1 MKRYFVL
8 VIAFLLT
15 LSACSSSTG
24 DIEVHNAWVRPTAK
38 GENAAVYLTLHNHST
53 ESDELI
59 GASSNVTDMVEIH
72 ESMMANDVMQMHMID
87 SVPLATD
94 QEVIFEPGGL
104 HIMLIGVKQDLVLGE
119 HIGVVL
125 HFKNHEDIVVE
136 VHIEDAMPEDDHM
149 HMEGNTP
156 QP

>member
-1 MKRYFVL
+1 
-8 VIAFLLT
+8 
-15 LSACSSSTG
+15 
-24 DIEVHNAWVRPTAK
+24 
-38 GENAAVYLTLHNHST
+38 LTLHNHST

-59 GASSNVTDMVEIH
+59 GASSNVADMVEIH
-72 ESMMANDVMQMHMID
+72 ESMMANDVMQMQRID
-87 SVPLATD
+87 SVPLAAD

-136 VHIEDAMPEDDHM
+136 VHIEDTMPEDDHM